1 MRYIAEDEVDSFF
14 EAADFVTMAYSR
26 SFRSTSGILHV
37 AAPKRIPV
45 LVSCGDAPL
54 GDMVEAY
61 NLGLR
66 IQPDS
71 VEEIVRG
78 MKYFLNAPH
87 QCDWDR
93 FIRDFSYEENARIV
107 VEKLFEQREF
117 PQQKTQQ

>member
-1 MRYIAEDEVDSFF
+1 
-14 EAADFVTMAYSR
+14 
-26 SFRSTSGILHV
+26 
-37 AAPKRIPV
+37 
-45 LVSCGDAPL
+45 
-54 GDMVEAY
+54 
-61 NLGLR
+61 
-66 IQPDS
+66 

>member
-1 MRYIAEDEVDSFF
+1 
-14 EAADFVTMAYSR
+14 
-26 SFRSTSGILHV
+26 
-37 AAPKRIPV
+37 V

-71 VEEIVRG
+71 VGEIVRG